1 MALNKKAETN
11 FEPYRLAINRVR
23 AEKLAETYRELEDC
37 IVGLDATR
45 KTVKKAMNIISRIS
59 SEMYEGELVECRERR
74 NRIPESVKMRT

>member
-1 MALNKKAETN
+1 MALNKKTETN

-45 KTVKKAMNIISRIS
+45 KTVNKAMNIISRIS

-74 NRIPESVKMRT
+74 NRL